1 MEQIKVEEG
10 LQGPEPAK
18 AAQID
23 EDQVME
29 SAPDAPDN
37 LKIVRQDTTDVDCAI
52 SPKQGSNR
60 KPRTF
65 ASANAAS
72 GQVRIKADTTSHS
85 SKSDVKKPHK

>member
-10 LQGPEPAK
+10 PQGPEPAK

-23 EDQVME
+23 KDQVME

-37 LKIVRQDTTDVDCAI
+37 LKIVRQETVDMDCAI
-52 SPKQGSNR
+52 SPKQGSSR
-60 KPRTF
+60 KPLSL
-65 ASANAAS
+65 ASGNAAS